1 MADRVEEYV
10 ESVIRLIASGVRTSK
25 TRQQF
30 EPVDAD
36 ELIARLK
43 ENGGFGEMMHHVAN
57 IPEFTMRSMWAASPT
72 AIQTLKDM
80 RAEKNA

>member
-1 MADRVEEYV
+1 MDDWVEKYV
-10 ESVIRLIASGVRTSK
+10 KSVIRLIASGIRTSK

-30 EPVDAD
+30 EPVDAKQ
-36 ELIARLK
+36 LIARLQ

-57 IPEFTMRSMWAASPT
+57 TPEFTMRSMWAVSPT

>member
-1 MADRVEEYV
+1 MADWVEKMV
-10 ESVIRLIASGVRTSK
+10 EGAIRLIASGIRTSK

-30 EPVDAD
+30 EPIDAD

-43 ENGGFGEMMHHVAN
+43 ENGGFGEMMRHVAN
-57 IPEFTMRSMWAASPT
+57 TPEFTMRSMWAASPT